1 MKKIKNSYQKLKKKT
16 VEWSS
21 KRFFLSFVVLGLVLV
36 FGGAFLVFSTEE
48 EPKKEALEEIEEE
61 KEPYPRKIDGIK
73 KEVPLVAGAY
83 SVYYKNGEENV
94 LYEDNADTSLPIA
107 SISKIMTALVVFEEY
122 DLQETVQ
129 VSEYEIVSR
138 TEFRDFRAWGG
149 TKVEEM
155 VHQMLVESNNSGAF
169 ALALIS
175 NRFLEK
181 EGNPIDNF
189 IAEMNAKA
197 EKIGMK
203 DTEFIN
209 PSGLDGRGNYNLSTA
224 KDIAT
229 LSKYLIESQEDI
241 LSISAMPSYRL
252 YSPDKSIFY
261 KAINTNDFLHSS
273 NERGWEETIVGGKT
287 GWTYA
292 AYGCLLLVLEA
303 PTEDGGYL
311 INVVLG
317 AEDRFQ
323 EMERLVDYIYY
334 TYEF

>member
-1 MKKIKNSYQKLKKKT
+1 MEKIKNSYQKLKKKT
-16 VEWSS
+16 GEWSS
-21 KRFFLSFVVLGLVLV
+21 KRFFLSFAVLGLVLV

-48 EPKKEALEEIEEE
+48 EPEEEILEEVEE
-61 KEPYPRKIDGIK
+61 KEPYPRKINEIERK
-73 KEVPLVAGAY
+73 VPVVAGAY
-83 SVYYKNGEENV
+83 SVYYKNGEETV

-129 VSEYEIVSR
+129 VSEHEIVSR

-149 TKVEEM
+149 TKIEEM

-175 NRFLEK
+175 DRFLKK
-181 EGNPIDNF
+181 EGDPVDNF
-189 IAEMNAKA
+189 VAEMNAKA
-197 EKIGMK
+197 EEIGMK
-203 DTEFIN
+203 KTEFIN

-241 LSISAMPSYRL
+241 LNISAMPSYRL

-261 KAINTNDFLHSS
+261 KAINTNYFLRSP
-273 NERGWEETIVGGKT
+273 NEREWEETIVGGKT

-311 INVVLG
+311 INIVLG

-323 EMERLVDYIYY
+323 EMEKLVDYIYH